1 MTDAISVPDTSPART
16 VVDLLRYWAEEDG
29 DRLAVAFVDDPE
41 LPEPAVSL
49 SYRELDRAA
58 RRTAVLLGARV
69 RPGERVLVVS
79 QDGPDF
85 LTAFLGC
92 LYAGAVAVPA
102 PAPGGNRYQAERLA
116 RILSDAEPSAMLGTT
131 RLLPGM
137 RELTTSPCLVTDGPE
152 EADAGSWRRPRIDG
166 GTTAMI
172 QYTSGST
179 RDPVGV
185 LLSHANIVAN
195 AEALLADLGPGSTGR
210 FGGWTPLYHDMGL
223 AIALQPL
230 LFGGTSVLMAPMTF
244 LKRPYTWLR
253 LIDRYRLEMSAG
265 PDFAYRMCTAKITD
279 EQIDGL
285 DLSSWRWALN
295 GAEPVNP
302 VTLRAFAARFGRAG
316 LGDGTLTPVYGLAE
330 ATVYVSG
337 AGGNPPVFRTV
348 DARSLEAGKFVLTD
362 DPAEGYELA
371 CCGWPKAFDLRIADH
386 ATGLPLEAGRV
397 GEIQLRGA
405 SVGAGYW
412 RAGPNRTEDGY
423 LRTGDLGVRHE
434 GELYVLGRTVDAL
447 DDGDR
452 VLLPQRLETEI
463 RAELGAQVETGV
475 AVQGDGT
482 EIVIIQEVRGRPD
495 QAELRAIVT
504 AVRRRLW
511 LALTV
516 QPARVV
522 LVRRGAILRTTSNKI
537 RRGATRELYRA
548 GRLDPLYSDRRPLP
562 ALALV

>member
-1 MTDAISVPDTSPART
+1 MTEAISVPDTSPART
-16 VVDLLRYWAEEDG
+16 VVDLVRHWAAEDG

-58 RRTAVLLGARV
+58 RRVAVLLGARV
-69 RPGERVLVVS
+69 RPGDRVLVVS

-85 LTAFLGC
+85 LTAYLGC

-116 RILSDAEPSAMLGTT
+116 RILSDAEPAAMLGTT

-137 RELTTSPCLVTDGPE
+137 RELTTLPCLVTDGPE
-152 EADAGSWRRPRIDG
+152 VADPGSWRRPGLAD

-195 AEALLADLGPGSTGR
+195 AEALLADLGPGTTGR

-230 LFGGTSVLMAPMTF
+230 LFGGTTVLMAPMTF
-244 LKRPYTWLR
+244 LKRPHTWLR

-265 PDFAYRMCTAKITD
+265 PDFAYRMCTARITED
-279 EQIDGL
+279 QLDGL

-295 GAEPVNP
+295 GAEPVDP

-316 LGDGTLTPVYGLAE
+316 LADSTLTPVYGLAE

-337 AGGNPPVFRTV
+337 AGNHPPVFRTV
-348 DARSLEAGKFVLTD
+348 DARSLEAGKFVPTD
-362 DPAEGYELA
+362 DAADGCELA
-371 CCGWPKAFDLRIADH
+371 GCGWPKAFDLRIADR

-405 SVGAGYW
+405 SVGSGY
-412 RAGPNRTEDGY
+412 RHQGPDRTEDGY

-434 GELYVLGRTVDAL
+434 GELYVLGRTADAL
-447 DDGDR
+447 DTGDR

-463 RAELGAQVETGV
+463 RAELGGQVETGV

-482 EIVIIQEVRGRPD
+482 DIVILQEVRGRPD
-495 QAELRAIVT
+495 HAELRAIAT
-504 AVRRRLW
+504 AIRRRLW
-511 LALTV
+511 LTLTV
-516 QPARVV
+516 QPVRVV
-522 LVRRGAILRTTSNKI
+522 LVRRGAVLRTTSNKI
-537 RRGATRELYRA
+537 RRAATRDLFLT
-548 GRLDPLYSDRRPLP
+548 GQLNPLYSDRRPLP
-562 ALALV
+562 ALAPV